1 MKEKKGDVYE
11 LNRRWRRKMVADN
24 GCLGGA
30 KRVLVRGEN
39 DGAKGWFSDGS
50 CELMKKVTW
59 G

>member
-11 LNRRWRRKMVADN
+11 LNRRWRRKMLADS

-39 DGAKGWFSDGS
+39 GGAKGWVSDGG
-50 CELMKKVTW
+50 CELMKKVT
-59 G
+59 GG